1 MYLISNVFVTSLEE
15 NVLLIYY
22 SYVSSLNSTKKNS
35 PLFTF
40 HALVDIHIDIYNRII
55 CWKPRQVVWWVFS
68 MYIFRLANYI
78 SSTNESA
85 SNRNVRNAE
94 KSEFRTHSHV
104 RIKLNNRKYLVV
116 DRSYQIKIYTLN
128 T

>member
-1 MYLISNVFVTSLEE
+1 
-15 NVLLIYY
+15 
-22 SYVSSLNSTKKNS
+22 
-35 PLFTF
+35 
-40 HALVDIHIDIYNRII
+40 
-55 CWKPRQVVWWVFS
+55 
-68 MYIFRLANYI
+68 MYILRLANYI